1 MKFFSQII
9 RCWGFKVGCIL
20 LLISIINIPGYA
32 VEADLE
38 NTPPKPELITFIVG
52 ESTIVKAPWP
62 TIRVAVTDPTIAN
75 VQVLTPDQVLL
86 QGSKVGST
94 DLIVWSQDENEVRQ
108 WKVQVRLDTASFKEK
123 LDELF
128 PDSSLGVSQS
138 GEILIVT
145 GLLRS
150 VEQTVQLHD
159 FLDKSGVTY
168 VDMSSVAGVQQIQLQ
183 IRIAEVSRAS
193 LRALGINA
201 FHTDDDY
208 FGALRIGS
216 SSGGALVPSINIGP
230 QEGQVAGDTTSFV
243 FNNDVTAGPLVTIF
257 AGFPRANLEFFLQ
270 ALAENQ
276 SLRILANPTLVALS
290 GEEANFLAGGEFPIP
305 VVQSRGGGGGSSIS
319 IEYREYGVRVSF
331 RPVALGDGRIRLHVA
346 PEVSDLSDVGAV
358 VIEGFRVP
366 ALVTR
371 KAETTLE
378 LGSGQTFA
386 MAGLLQKSTRAIKSG
401 IPGLS
406 DLPVLGPLFRSV
418 RYQKNETELV
428 VLVTAS
434 LVEPMSL
441 ATTPPLPGFIH
452 TEPNDWELYLEGRIE
467 GKEPAKI
474 DSDNA
479 RLLKQM
485 GLDRLMGPGAWD
497 SYGKP
502 ISSSQADPASNQDA
516 EDADTQILQKYWEE
530 KNIQNQQK
538 NTNVDLN
545 SAEDTDLRNLSK
557 RKKW

>member
-1 MKFFSQII
+1 
-9 RCWGFKVGCIL
+9 
-20 LLISIINIPGYA
+20 
-32 VEADLE
+32 
-38 NTPPKPELITFIVG
+38 
-52 ESTIVKAPWP
+52 
-62 TIRVAVTDPTIAN
+62 
-75 VQVLTPDQVLL
+75 
-86 QGSKVGST
+86 
-94 DLIVWSQDENEVRQ
+94 
-108 WKVQVRLDTASFKEK
+108 VRLDTASFKEK

-497 SYGKP
+497 SYRKP

-545 SAEDTDLRNLSK
+545 SAEDTESTQPFEE
-557 RKKW
+557 KKMVR

>member
-1 MKFFSQII
+1 MKFFSQIT
-9 RCWGFKVGCIL
+9 RCWGLKVGCI

-38 NTPPKPELITFIVG
+38 NTPLKPELITFIVG

-94 DLIVWSQDENEVRQ
+94 DLIVWSEDEREVRQ
-108 WKVQVRLDTASFKEK
+108 WKVQVKLDTARFQKK
-123 LDELF
+123 LDGLF
-128 PDSSLGVSQS
+128 TDSTLEVSES
-138 GEILIVT
+138 GETLLVT

-150 VEQTVQLHD
+150 TEQAVQLHD
-159 FLDKSGVTY
+159 FLDKSGITY
-168 VDMSSVAGVQQIQLQ
+168 VDMTSVAGVQQVLVEV
-183 IRIAEVSRAS
+183 RIAEVSRGA

-201 FHTDDDY
+201 FHTDDD
-208 FGALRIGS
+208 FFVNSGIGS
-216 SSGGALVPSINIGP
+216 ITPVSIGP
-230 QEGQVAGDTTSFV
+230 LEGQVAGDNTSFV
-243 FNNDVTAGPLVTIF
+243 FNKDVEVGPLVTIF
-257 AGFPRANLEFFLQ
+257 GGFPRADFEIFLR

-276 SLRILANPTLVALS
+276 SLRILANPTLVTIS
-290 GEEANFLAGGEFPIP
+290 GEEASFLAGGEFPIP
-305 VVQSRGGGGGSSIS
+305 VIQSTGGGGAGNAIT

-331 RPVALGDGRIRLHVA
+331 RPVVLGDGAIRLHVA
-346 PEVSDLSDVGAV
+346 PEVSELSAVGAV
-358 VIEGFRVP
+358 VIQGIEIP
-366 ALVTR
+366 ALVVR

-378 LGSGQTFA
+378 LKSGQTFA
-386 MAGLLQKSTRAIKSG
+386 MAGLLQQKTEALNSR
-401 IPGLS
+401 IPGLG
-406 DLPVLGPLFRSV
+406 DLPILGPLFRSV
-418 RYQKNETELV
+418 RYKKNETELV

-441 ATTPPLPGFIH
+441 ATAPPLPGFSH
-452 TEPNDWELYLEGRIE
+452 VEPNDWELYLEGRIE

-474 DSDNA
+474 DPDNA

-485 GLDRLMGPGAWD
+485 GLDRLTGPGAWD
-497 SYGKP
+497 SYDKP
-502 ISSSQADPASNQDA
+502 ISSSQADPATSSDT
-516 EDADTQILQKYWEE
+516 EDADIQILQKYWEE
-530 KNIQNQQK
+530 KNLQNQQK

-545 SAEDTDLRNLSK
+545 SAEDTDLHNLLK